1 MAVKNKQA
9 HFRAPVALN
18 SPHKTPWVALRASLQ
33 NFVENPNSF
42 QMVRERGL
50 EPPHLAA
57 TAPQTV
63 VSTISPPAHEFYT
76 IE

>member
-33 NFVENPNSF
+33 NFKENPNSF
-42 QMVRERGL
+42 KLVELYNEVRTYFME
-50 EPPHLAA
+50 
-57 TAPQTV
+57 T
-63 VSTISPPAHEFYT
+63 S
-76 IE
+76 

>member
-33 NFVENPNSF
+33 NFKENPNSF
-42 QMVRERGL
+42 KLVRGKGL
-50 EPPHLAA
+50 EPEECQWHYEFTFSDFMIDQA
-57 TAPQTV
+57 TKP
-63 VSTISPPAHEFYT
+63 S
-76 IE
+76 